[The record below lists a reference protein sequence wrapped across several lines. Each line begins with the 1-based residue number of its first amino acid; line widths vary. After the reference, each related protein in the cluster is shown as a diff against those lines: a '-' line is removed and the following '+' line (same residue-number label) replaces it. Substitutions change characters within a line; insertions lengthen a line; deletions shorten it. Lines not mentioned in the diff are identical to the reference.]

1 MTGRRFT
8 KEALARAMAT
18 ACFQCI
24 LTVAESKR
32 LIAKGVVA
40 LPSVQHAL
48 KEGMVAVC
56 TGSTNSYIVEELLGR
71 AIDKT
76 QYLSGRTQPEGAG
89 RAEKLASRGMPDL
102 VLRHGEQVE
111 GLQATDSVREMK
123 AGDVIIKGAN
133 ALDYRA
139 GLAGVLIGHPE
150 GGTVGAT
157 LGPAYGRKCHY
168 IIPVGLEKQVAVD
181 LSEASDAISSAVAG
195 SPGAGVP
202 SLWPVRGEIITE
214 IEALEM
220 LADVEVMQ
228 IGAGG
233 IDGAEG
239 SVRLLVWGDAEPVSQ
254 AEELIRGIQ
263 GEPPFVEALRPE

>member
-1 MTGRRFT
+1 
-8 KEALARAMAT
+8 MAT

-32 LIAKGVVA
+32 LIARGVVA
-40 LPSVQHAL
+40 MPCVQRAL
-48 KEGMVAVC
+48 KDGMIAVC

-71 AIDKT
+71 PIDKT

-89 RAEKLASRGMPDL
+89 RAEKLPMGGMPDV
-102 VLRHGEQVE
+102 VLRNGEPAE
-111 GLQATDSVREMK
+111 GLEAKAAPGEMS

-139 GLAGVLIGHPE
+139 RLAGVLIGHPE

-168 IIPVGLEKQVAVD
+168 LIPVGLEKELGGDMYEA
-181 LSEASDAISSAVAG
+181 SEAIHAAVVAN
-195 SPGAGVP
+195 PEATLP
-202 SLWPVRGEIITE
+202 SLWPLRGEIVTE
-214 IEALEM
+214 IEALKA
-220 LADVEVMQ
+220 LADVEVTP
-228 IGAGG
+228 IGSGG

-239 SVRLLVWGDAEPVSQ
+239 SVRLLVCGEAEAVER
-254 AEELIRGIQ
+254 AKELVRDVQ
-263 GEPPFVEALRPE
+263 GEVPFIEAPRPEPGT